1 MFYLIKNSPKRDEN
15 KHASNDK
22 LLATTTTKK
31 YTYDT
36 DQTPKTFVSVGV
48 VGVGVVSVEILD
60 LHLRRAAQ
68 NTQSTRRQTVS
79 QTPHLPLRYTTA
91 ACRRTEHPRLPSTTY
106 RSQPDETQW
115 QQSLDSGYDGSDGH
129 AEVFY
134 YGFRYYDP
142 VTGRWPSRDPLA
154 EGGGL
159 NLYRFAWNSPL
170 NWIDI
175 LGGIP
180 LAPGDT
186 IEQPERPDP
195 YKCVGGLHCP
205 PPTSSNPTSLSIPLA
220 SVWGALPDRVTGAS
234 VSISTVPVVIPFT
247 GGSAEFTFSASGAVR
262 ECCTDDGEIDRFY
275 NFALGFSVDVGVG
288 LPNVG
293 NQSQGVPGNL
303 SEPNL
308 SVQGGSGA
316 IPRCETKYHTDFFLS
331 AYGRIA
337 GGGVGFQAQGDIGQC
352 TINANGTSNCN
363 WTYSGVDSSLSVG
376 LGNLKP
382 DARLAIVGSAQAN
395 IQYYPSN

>member
-134 YGFRYYDP
+134 YGFRYYDAA
-142 VTGRWPSRDPLA
+142 TGRWPSRDPIR
-154 EGGGL
+154 ESGGL
-159 NLYRFAWNSPL
+159 NLYVF
-170 NWIDI
+170 
-175 LGGIP
+175 
-180 LAPGDT
+180 
-186 IEQPERPDP
+186 
-195 YKCVGGLHCP
+195 VGNDAVAMVDVLGLHTIGDAVDSLRDQGVEPAIPAILSPYSYQAARYSDTQKFVEWLSLEQNDDGWLSNIPDCP
-205 PPTSSNPTSLSIPLA
+205 SHICIEDGEPKDCDNGDWGSIG
-220 SVWGALPDRVTGAS
+220 GAGLHEGATWCMRSKVFSGSAQQCCYDDRGKIMTDLPAAGTPDRVAAGIAGTAGFLIGRGHYGHDVAPYFLAEDLDRLNDYALARPPNS
-234 VSISTVPVVIPFT
+234 G
-247 GGSAEFTFSASGAVR
+247 GGS
-262 ECCTDDGEIDRFY
+262 CY
-275 NFALGFSVDVGVG
+275 
-288 LPNVG
+288 
-293 NQSQGVPGNL
+293 
-303 SEPNL
+303 
-308 SVQGGSGA
+308 
-316 IPRCETKYHTDFFLS
+316 
-331 AYGRIA
+331 
-337 GGGVGFQAQGDIGQC
+337 
-352 TINANGTSNCN
+352 AN
-363 WTYSGVDSSLSVG
+363 
-376 LGNLKP
+376 
-382 DARLAIVGSAQAN
+382 
-395 IQYYPSN
+395 

>member
-79 QTPHLPLRYTTA
+79 QTPHLPLRYNTA

-142 VTGRWPSRDPLA
+142 VTGRWPSRDPIG
-154 EGGGL
+154 ERGGL
-159 NLYRFAWNSPL
+159 NLYAMVGNRPVN
-170 NWIDI
+170 NIDI
-175 LGGIP
+175 LGLICDD
-180 LAPGDT
+180 LC
-186 IEQPERPDP
+186 ERGQKKIVSRDVVVVPAD
-195 YKCVGGLHCP
+195 HD
-205 PPTSSNPTSLSIPLA
+205 
-220 SVWGALPDRVTGAS
+220 WDGAQS
-234 VSISTVPVVIPFT
+234 VSIV
-247 GGSAEFTFSASGAVR
+247 AE
-262 ECCTDDGEIDRFY
+262 
-275 NFALGFSVDVGVG
+275 GVG
-288 LPNVG
+288 ATEVAITLFTLP
-293 NQSQGVPGNL
+293 
-303 SEPNL
+303 
-308 SVQGGSGA
+308 
-316 IPRCETKYHTDFFLS
+316 
-331 AYGRIA
+331 GRIDNLWKKSEGLA
-337 GGGVGFQAQGDIGQC
+337 ADIANRLSPDFENEHVINRVYDKIRDLSGKFSGYTLYTVIEYKTCVEERCCFGIMKRWNWSDETYTNPRKSQQGNV
-352 TINANGTSNCN
+352 TKTVFINQRNIT
-363 WTYSGVDSSLSVG
+363 SGVIKTSFTNHLLEVF
-376 LGNLKP
+376 
-382 DARLAIVGSAQAN
+382 GSN
-395 IQYYPSN
+395 ISR